1 MRWERIQSK
10 AESCVWFN
18 NLADAPAPS
27 SSPLR
32 RLRECTKLDTSVV
45 STDLNFLED
54 TLREVTERATPL
66 FERTS
71 LSMRPEIRRL
81 LASKPGGKGE
91 ETVAAMV
98 AKMAGAVVEVEL
110 SVDSW
115 EA

>member
-1 MRWERIQSK
+1 
-10 AESCVWFN
+10 
-18 NLADAPAPS
+18 
-27 SSPLR
+27 
-32 RLRECTKLDTSVV
+32 LRECTKLDTSDV
-45 STDLNFLED
+45 STVLNFLED

-71 LSMRPEIRRL
+71 LSMRPETRLL

-98 AKMAGAVVEVEL
+98 VKMTGARVEVVL
-110 SVDSW
+110 SVDSS